1 MISDCKMVFQLTYP
15 RSKLDYLDWYAYKG
29 TVREYLKAIN
39 KDKKV
44 RWEKSMDVLVALLT
58 SLGS

>member
-1 MISDCKMVFQLTYP
+1 MVFQLTYP